1 MTRIGQAPHRRL
13 LGLVVVSLSLL
24 TAAALGQVSIR
35 VPQAVPEVDTVLT
48 EGRELETQRRWGE
61 VVTLYEEASRRNPG
75 QHALEQRLD
84 LAKVHYDIGRRYS
97 DSTYRQQLMKLSE
110 QQALDVYSQVTSR
123 LFTHYV
129 QPPNWKALVDRG
141 TMSLNVAMYETPF
154 IDEHLKNIGSEA
166 ISNFRSL
173 LQQELSKRQIRDR
186 NQARDAVQ
194 YAARLAHT
202 HLKVR
207 PAAVV
212 FEYICGALGGLDE
225 YSTFLTAAQLT
236 DIYSQIDGNFV
247 GLGVELKAHE
257 HALLIVNVI
266 PGSPAAKAGIKKA
279 DRLTSVAGRTTHDL
293 TTDQAADLLQGEVGT
308 TVELVSVTGD
318 ERPRRLVV
326 RRDHVDVP
334 SIEDAKLLDPE
345 AGVAY
350 LKLSVFQKTTAKDLD
365 TALWKLYREGM
376 KSLVMD
382 LRGNPGGL
390 LTSSVEVADKF
401 LEQGSIVSTRGRS
414 PQEDFNYSAQ
424 KQGTWRVPLVVLL
437 DGDSASASEIFAGA
451 MRDHRRATIVGTR
464 SYGKGSVQGIFPLT
478 VGNTGVRL
486 TTAKFYSPNGHP
498 YSRVGVEPDI
508 YVRSAEKP
516 ILSILKNEVDVDE
529 LLSEDK
535 DDPTL
540 AAGLQAARKQLASL
554 TK

>member
-1 MTRIGQAPHRRL
+1 MTRNGHPPRRRL
-13 LGLVVVSLSLL
+13 FGIVVVSLSLL

-35 VPQAVPEVDTVLT
+35 VPQTVAEVDTVLS

-61 VVTLYEEASRRNPG
+61 AVTLYEEASRRNPG

-84 LAKVHYDIGRRYS
+84 LAKVHYDIGRRYA

-141 TMSLNVAMYETPF
+141 TTSLNVAMYEAPF
-154 IDEHLKNIGSEA
+154 IEEHLKGVSSEA
-166 ISNFRSL
+166 IANFRSL
-173 LQQELSKRQIRDR
+173 LHQEMSRRQIRDR

-202 HLKVR
+202 HLRIR

-212 FEYICGALGGLDE
+212 FEYVCGALGGLDE

-266 PGSPAAKAGIKKA
+266 PGSPAAKAGIQKA
-279 DRLTSVAGRTTHDL
+279 DRLTSVAGRSTHDL
-293 TTDQAADLLQGEVGT
+293 TTDQAADLLQGEAGT
-308 TVELVSVTGD
+308 TVELVAVSGE

-326 RRDHVDVP
+326 RREHVEVP
-334 SIEDAKLLDPE
+334 SIEDAKLLDAE

-365 TALWKLYREGM
+365 AALWKLYREGM

-437 DGDSASASEIFAGA
+437 DGESASASEIFAGA

-516 ILSILKNEVDVDE
+516 ILSILKSEVNVDE
-529 LLSEDK
+529 LLSEKK
-535 DDPTL
+535 DDATL

>member
-1 MTRIGQAPHRRL
+1 
-13 LGLVVVSLSLL
+13 
-24 TAAALGQVSIR
+24 
-35 VPQAVPEVDTVLT
+35 
-48 EGRELETQRRWGE
+48 
-61 VVTLYEEASRRNPG
+61 
-75 QHALEQRLD
+75 
-84 LAKVHYDIGRRYS
+84 
-97 DSTYRQQLMKLSE
+97 
-110 QQALDVYSQVTSR
+110 
-123 LFTHYV
+123 
-129 QPPNWKALVDRG
+129 
-141 TMSLNVAMYETPF
+141 MYEAPF
-154 IDEHLKNIGSEA
+154 IEEHLKNVSSEA

-173 LQQELSKRQIRDR
+173 LHQEMSRRQIRDR

-202 HLKVR
+202 HLRIR

-212 FEYICGALGGLDE
+212 FEYVCGALGGLDE

-266 PGSPAAKAGIKKA
+266 PGSPAAKAGIQKA
-279 DRLTSVAGRTTHDL
+279 DRLTSVAGRSTHDL
-293 TTDQAADLLQGEVGT
+293 TTDQAADLLQGEAGT
-308 TVELVSVTGD
+308 TVELVAVSGE

-326 RRDHVDVP
+326 RREHVEVP
-334 SIEDAKLLDPE
+334 SIEDAKLLDAE

-365 TALWKLYREGM
+365 AALWKLYREGM

-437 DGDSASASEIFAGA
+437 DGESASASEIFAGA

-516 ILSILKNEVDVDE
+516 ILSILKSEVNVDE
-529 LLSEDK
+529 LLSEKK
-535 DDPTL
+535 DDATL